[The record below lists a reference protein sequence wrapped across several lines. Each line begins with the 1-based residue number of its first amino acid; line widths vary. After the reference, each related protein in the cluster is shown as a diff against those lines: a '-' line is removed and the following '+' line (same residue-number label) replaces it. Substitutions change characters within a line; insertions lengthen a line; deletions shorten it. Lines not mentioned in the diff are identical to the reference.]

1 MDNIAKIIEESDN
14 IAIIAHSDED
24 CDALCSSLAML
35 EMLKNKKYR
44 SILLDNLNS
53 SISKYDLQEQAAQ
66 QQEKDDKKNPATAGD
81 NTSIMEDFDAKQ
93 NDGNQSG
100 EKKYF
105 FFEKDKVKNL
115 GISIGVGNVFLRNGK
130 DFQVETRGIN
140 SENFRCEINQAGTLI
155 IENRRNIPGKRFFSH
170 DSKSHWCPRFLITL
184 PAETVLENLKI
195 NLGAG
200 QLRSEKLNLT
210 SARTMLDVSAG
221 NFELSGIKSSVNSIR
236 CGMGNVKINGI
247 FTEYTE
253 IDCGMGSVQ
262 IKMPVTSE
270 KYAYEGKVAMGNIQ
284 FAKEKRSGFAQNYSG
299 ARSENHFS
307 IKCGMGEV
315 KVLFDEF

>member
-1 MDNIAKIIEESDN
+1 MTKKAYLKKLENLIQALPEEERKEALDYYSAYFDDADDDEKVFQELGKPEELAKAIIEKFSCVPAKKNSAEKAESD
-14 IAIIAHSDED
+14 E
-24 CDALCSSLAML
+24 
-35 EMLKNKKYR
+35 E
-44 SILLDNLNS
+44 
-53 SISKYDLQEQAAQ
+53 EF
-66 QQEKDDKKNPATAGD
+66 
-81 NTSIMEDFDAKQ
+81 FDAKQ
-93 NDGNQSG
+93 NDNQSG
-100 EKKYF
+100 EKKFF

-210 SARTMLDVSAG
+210 SDRTMLDVSAG

-253 IDCGMGSVQ
+253 IDCGMGYVQ

-270 KYAYEGKVAMGNIQ
+270 KYSYEGKVAMGNIQ

>member
-1 MDNIAKIIEESDN
+1 MTKKAYLKKLENLIQALPEEERKEALDYYSSYFDDADDDEKVFQELGKPEELAKAIIEKFSCVPAKKNLAEKVESD
-14 IAIIAHSDED
+14 E
-24 CDALCSSLAML
+24 
-35 EMLKNKKYR
+35 E
-44 SILLDNLNS
+44 
-53 SISKYDLQEQAAQ
+53 EF
-66 QQEKDDKKNPATAGD
+66 
-81 NTSIMEDFDAKQ
+81 FDAKQ

-100 EKKYF
+100 EKKSF

-210 SARTMLDVSAG
+210 SVRTMLDVSAG

-270 KYAYEGKVAMGNIQ
+270 KYSYEGKVAMGNIQ